1 MSNLIILLIFIVH
14 AEIID
19 EVTDLLENETFPS
32 TFTCQAAGE
41 PVPNISWYFND
52 VTLIASNSS
61 KYQVLD
67 SINGTMIKSL
77 LTIMSA
83 QSSDVG
89 KYTCHADNIV
99 GVDRSS
105 GILTVNGK

>member
-1 MSNLIILLIFIVH
+1 MFMYIVQ

-32 TFTCQAAGE
+32 NFTCQAAGE
-41 PVPNISWYFND
+41 PVPNISWYFNN
-52 VTLIASNSS
+52 VTLIAPNTS

-67 SINGTMIKSL
+67 SINGTMIKSC

-99 GVDRSS
+99 GIDRSS
-105 GILTVNGK
+105 GILTVNSK